1 MEWSQQRIG
10 WVNDDLG
17 GLDPPPLPLLHSEPR
32 CLVWWMHRANQ
43 AHKEWL
49 LLVRAN
55 MTPLAKVAGQ
65 SKLVATAAAI
75 FIASKN
81 SRCNPVPS
89 TFPFGAIQPLPI

>member
-1 MEWSQQRIG
+1 
-10 WVNDDLG
+10 
-17 GLDPPPLPLLHSEPR
+17 
-32 CLVWWMHRANQ
+32 MHRANQ

-89 TFPFGAIQPLPI
+89 TFPFGAIQWLPALDTSAATLDPYKNPDKG